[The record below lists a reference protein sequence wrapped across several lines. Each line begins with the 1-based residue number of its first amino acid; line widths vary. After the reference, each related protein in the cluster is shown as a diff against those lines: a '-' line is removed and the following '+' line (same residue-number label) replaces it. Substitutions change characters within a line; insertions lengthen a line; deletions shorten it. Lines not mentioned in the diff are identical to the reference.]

1 MAAGQIDVEALAKRL
16 EQLEARVREL
26 EAGAVNSA
34 SPRAPTL
41 APASASAPAAAAAAS
56 APAEELS
63 EDVLTAISAAIA
75 AFLGVKARIKQVR
88 LVGREVWAQ
97 QGRASI
103 MASHR
108 VAGRG

>member
-1 MAAGQIDVEALAKRL
+1 MAAGPIDVEALAKRL

-26 EAGAVNSA
+26 EAGAGTSVSL
-34 SPRAPTL
+34 RAPTL
-41 APASASAPAAAAAAS
+41 APAAATAAAAAP

-75 AFLGVKARIKQVR
+75 AFLGVKAQIKQVR